1 MAIYHLNLSIGQKS
15 KGQSARAKYQYITA
29 QGRYKDKQA
38 ELKATWSGNLPS
50 WTKKNPADY
59 WYQAD
64 RLSSA
69 ESRLYRQ
76 LQIAIPKELSPK
88 LQTALV
94 TEFIRARLSGL
105 PYTVAIHDKGDGNPH
120 AHIIYDTRRR
130 DGIQRTPEAYY
141 KRANKK
147 APALGGPEKDRSL
160 DKKEWLVETRKV
172 WEKLVNGLLR
182 KAGIEQTVSCE
193 TLEAQG
199 IDRRPRH
206 KSRAAVALLSKG
218 ITLTAD
224 RYEVARLAEAAARA
238 AKEAD
243 AAEEAVRKAEAQLA
257 EEQRQRD
264 EATQK
269 AADARRAKRAAK
281 RARQKLRKKEAAQ
294 KAAEEAARLAAGTE
308 SPREAAKP
316 GKNGVPETPAGTE
329 SPREA
334 AKPGKNG
341 VPETPAGTESPREA
355 ASPAPSPVETTK
367 EHEEPTAETQPK
379 PALTSEPV
387 KETVP
392 PTPPTLKDK
401 FEAERAA
408 WKMDDN
414 ELKAAG
420 EAIRRQVTGLDRSQ
434 LEAWTTTHPKETAII
449 RELMR
454 RAKVAKEQR
463 QRDEAAQKAKEETD
477 RLAEAPETASEPV
490 VEPDTPAAEAP
501 EGPKLEPQGVD
512 VPPAPPDGA
521 PSARE
526 AASAPWAG
534 KTIDGHPGMA
544 LKDADVL
551 FADDKEL
558 IVRKG
563 EDVYRYPAIAGVKAG
578 DHVHV
583 SWPEG
588 VEAPFVRQAKRKLAR

>member
-172 WEKLVNGLLR
+172 WEKLVNGSLR

-308 SPREAAKP
+308 SPREAAK
-316 GKNGVPETPAGTE
+316 
-329 SPREA
+329 
-334 AKPGKNG
+334 
-341 VPETPAGTESPREA
+341 
-355 ASPAPSPVETTK
+355 PAPSPVETTK